1 MFGAAMKV
9 EEDRASIASAMRG
22 RDLRPMKRSLLDS
35 DAPFRMDRQ
44 RWLLVL
50 SFWTLMGLVESTKAW
65 VSQELRGQPVML
77 VHALVGNMPWW
88 WFWAAMTPVTF
99 WIASRF
105 PLERERGVRYL
116 PVHLLAAVSLSMLH
130 FVAVG
135 WLYYQTHARGRVA
148 GFGVMMRNWVE
159 SFGMLNFLTYWAI
172 VGAWLALTY
181 HSRYQAS
188 QSKAAQLERDAAQL
202 EASMA
207 EARLDA
213 LRMELNPHFLFNTLN
228 AISGLVRRRDYDE
241 AVQVLARFGDL
252 LRITLDREA
261 EQTTSLAKELEFL
274 RLYLDIERVRFHDRL
289 EVEIDVDPSLLDVR
303 VPTLILQPLVEN
315 AVRHGIARKP
325 GAGSI
330 HIEVR
335 HTRAGLR
342 LTVTD
347 TGVGFGAEAR
357 LSRGDGVGLSNTH
370 ARLSQLYGASATL
383 ELAETEGGG
392 ATVTVNLPLADQD
405 SIGVHGVV
413 QVAGGAR

>member
-1 MFGAAMKV
+1 
-9 EEDRASIASAMRG
+9 
-22 RDLRPMKRSLLDS
+22 
-35 DAPFRMDRQ
+35 
-44 RWLLVL
+44 
-50 SFWTLMGLVESTKAW
+50 
-65 VSQELRGQPVML
+65 
-77 VHALVGNMPWW
+77 
-88 WFWAAMTPVTF
+88 
-99 WIASRF
+99 
-105 PLERERGVRYL
+105 
-116 PVHLLAAVSLSMLH
+116 
-130 FVAVG
+130 
-135 WLYYQTHARGRVA
+135 
-148 GFGVMMRNWVE
+148 
-159 SFGMLNFLTYWAI
+159 
-172 VGAWLALTY
+172 
-181 HSRYQAS
+181 
-188 QSKAAQLERDAAQL
+188 
-202 EASMA
+202 MA